1 MVHEF
6 AALLH
11 WALQKERISD
21 IQSSYPWS
29 LAAPLAASPLRYEM
43 MLIVSVIWFK
53 ALNGVLGIA
62 QDMILRGNACTRSIF
77 LTLCLVCVALIYIL
91 AQYLSIGSLPGSRDF
106 IIS

>member
-1 MVHEF
+1 MSSRLYCIGLYRRSAF
-6 AALLH
+6 P
-11 WALQKERISD
+11 IS
-21 IQSSYPWS
+21 SPHTR

-62 QDMILRGNACTRSIF
+62 QNMILRGNACTRSIF